1 MRTPV
6 TRRPG
11 TSAASAAF
19 AAGTTAAD
27 TPARAAAATA
37 GSTPRTGRT
46 RPSRPSSPSST
57 ASSNTCG
64 GTTSCA
70 ARIAAAMHR
79 SKLEPRLGRL
89 AGDRLTVTRLVAGH
103 CWPLFVIA
111 ARTRSRDSASD
122 ASGRPTRLYDGT
134 PTPRSASTS
143 TR

>member
-19 AAGTTAAD
+19 AAGTTAAV
-27 TPARAAAATA
+27 TP
-37 GSTPRTGRT
+37 GPRRRRDRGQHAPH
-46 RPSRPSSPSST
+46 RPHPAVQPELAEQHGVVEHVRGHHLLRGQDR
-57 ASSNTCG
+57 CG
-64 GTTSCA
+64 DA
-70 ARIAAAMHR
+70 R

-89 AGDRLTVTRLVAGH
+89 AGDRLTVTRLVAGQ
-103 CWPLFVIA
+103 CWPLLTIA